1 MPADRRTLLVST
13 VIPAYNESV
22 CLAELHAELRRA
34 LDPLAFEFEFLFV
47 DDGSDDRT
55 LEILAELRQRDPRVR
70 YISLSRNFGHQAALT
85 AGLEHARGDAVVT
98 LDADMQHPPAVIP
111 RLLESWQNGYDV
123 VNTLRVRTE
132 EIAAHTRLFSTVF
145 YRVFNWAANVEVQ
158 SGAADFRLMSR
169 PVVDALVNLRE
180 VHRFLRGLVP
190 WLGFRQTHIEFVA
203 PPRYAGNSKFT
214 FWRSLRLALDGITA
228 FSFYP
233 LRRVTI
239 FGWIVA
245 LASCAYGLYAAG
257 EHLFGQRN
265 VAGWTSLLLCILFFG
280 GCQLIVAGVLGEY
293 LGRVLEQVKN
303 RPLYVIRQSAGW
315 EPLDE
320 RGTTDLAA
328 GGRPAAPGNL
338 RPFSESRRTHVNN
351 PHAA

>member
-1 MPADRRTLLVST
+1 MPTDRPPLLVSI
-13 VIPAYNESV
+13 VIAAYNESA
-22 CLAELHAELRRA
+22 CLAELHAELRAA

-47 DDGSDDRT
+47 DDGSEDQT
-55 LEILAELRQRDPRVR
+55 LAVLADLRERDARVR

-98 LDADMQHPPAVIP
+98 LDADMQHPPRVIP
-111 RLLESWQNGYDV
+111 RLLEAWQEGYDV

-145 YRVFNWAANVEVQ
+145 YRVFNWAANIQVQ
-158 SGAADFRLMSR
+158 PGAADFRLMSR
-169 PVVDALVNLRE
+169 RTVDVLISLRE

-190 WLGFRQTHIEFVA
+190 WLGFRQTYIEFVA
-203 PPRYAGNSKFT
+203 PPRFAGSSKFT

-239 FGWIVA
+239 FGWAIA
-245 LASCAYGLYAAG
+245 LASCAYGLYAVGA
-257 EHLFGQRN
+257 HFFGHRN

-293 LGRVLEQVKN
+293 LGRVLEQVKS
-303 RPLYVIRQSAGW
+303 RPLYVIREAVGLKTAGARDAL
-315 EPLDE
+315 E
-320 RGTTDLAA
+320 LAA
-328 GGRPAAPGNL
+328 ADRHAAPVIL
-338 RPFSESRRTHVNN
+338 QAFSEKGRSDVD
-351 PHAA
+351 HARAA